1 MPVAAEV
8 RLGDVLKRSG
18 QYSQDLRIQGRR
30 SEFLNFF
37 RMSPWLPV
45 YDLERPARIE
55 QVRFKHLFAVAGEMA
70 YHKQSME
77 IGLFSREEYLGA
89 FVNGKFQG
97 KGTFVTGK
105 DNRYSGDFAN
115 DLPNGKGTFVCPNG
129 RQFTGDFKNGIPDGF
144 YVQCD

>member
-1 MPVAAEV
+1 
-8 RLGDVLKRSG
+8 
-18 QYSQDLRIQGRR
+18 
-30 SEFLNFF
+30 
-37 RMSPWLPV
+37 V

-105 DNRYSGDFAN
+105 GNRYSETLRMTCPTAKEPSPVQTADNSRGISRTAYPTGFMCNAID
-115 DLPNGKGTFVCPNG
+115 GGT
-129 RQFTGDFKNGIPDGF
+129 
-144 YVQCD
+144 